1 MWFLK
6 FRFWIHLN
14 NFYYPKYF
22 KIGNSLVPNLLRF
35 VVVSEQC
42 VKTVAEFKHHLILQ
56 NLINILSYLLKPN
69 LTYCMLAR
77 PKRPTRAW
85 HQVPGVT
92 STKIITIQVFF
103 PGWCQK
109 NLIFW
114 LGLCQFSNLTWHWA
128 LFSETYC
135 KIV

>member
-1 MWFLK
+1 MWVLIIPNSM
-6 FRFWIHLN
+6 WQNQNHVILV
-14 NFYYPKYF
+14 

-77 PKRPTRAW
+77 PKRPTRA
-85 HQVPGVT
+85 
-92 STKIITIQVFF
+92 
-103 PGWCQK
+103 
-109 NLIFW
+109 
-114 LGLCQFSNLTWHWA
+114 
-128 LFSETYC
+128 
-135 KIV
+135 

>member
-1 MWFLK
+1 MYVSKISMYLK
-6 FRFWIHLN
+6 YLINEASLVKKSPLPCSFNKVKSASKSQRSIIKAAHLCI
-14 NFYYPKYF
+14 

-77 PKRPTRAW
+77 PKRPTRA
-85 HQVPGVT
+85 
-92 STKIITIQVFF
+92 
-103 PGWCQK
+103 
-109 NLIFW
+109 
-114 LGLCQFSNLTWHWA
+114 
-128 LFSETYC
+128 
-135 KIV
+135 